1 MSEAG
6 KGGGAPRPSVKEL
19 GPGFM
24 AAMGFRLTE
33 WGDGHAVIEVALG
46 PDHLNMRGV
55 VHGGVLA
62 ALLDSAISW
71 CGLWDPDPARE
82 RRCLTLSLTT
92 TFVGQATGGTLRAV
106 GRRRGGGRK
115 IFQAT
120 AEVLDEAGTL
130 VALGEGVLRL
140 RSGSE

>member
-1 MSEAG
+1 MN
-6 KGGGAPRPSVKEL
+6 GGTPGGTLRHSIKEL

-24 AAMGFRLTE
+24 VAMGFRLTE
-33 WGDGHAVIEVALG
+33 WSDGRAVIEVALT

-62 ALLDSAISW
+62 ALLDTAISW

-92 TFVGQATGGTLRAV
+92 TFVGQATAGTLRAI
-106 GRRRGGGRK
+106 GLRRGGGRK
-115 IFQAT
+115 IYQAT
-120 AEVLDEAGTL
+120 AEVLDETGTL
-130 VALGEGVLRL
+130 IATGEGVLRL

>member
-1 MSEAG
+1 MS
-6 KGGGAPRPSVKEL
+6 GGGERPAIKEL

-24 AAMGFRLTE
+24 VAMGFNLVE
-33 WGDGHAVIEVALG
+33 WSDGRAVIETRLR
-46 PDHLNMRGV
+46 PEHLNMRGV

-62 ALLDSAISW
+62 ALLDTAISW

-92 TFVGQATGGTLRAV
+92 TFVGQATEGRLRAI
-106 GRRRGGGRK
+106 GLRRGGGSR

-120 AEVLDEAGTL
+120 GEVLDEAGT
-130 VALGEGVLRL
+130 VIALGEGVLRL
-140 RSGSE
+140 RSGSEGPSS

>member
-1 MSEAG
+1 MTE
-6 KGGGAPRPSVKEL
+6 GAQRPSVKEL

-24 AAMGFRLTE
+24 VAMGFRLTE
-33 WGDGHAVIEVALG
+33 WSDGRAVVEVALG
-46 PDHLNMRGV
+46 PEHLNMRGV

-62 ALLDSAISW
+62 ALLDTAISW

-92 TFVGQATGGTLRAV
+92 TFVGQATGGNLRAIGV
-106 GRRRGGGRK
+106 RRGGGNR

-120 AEVLDEAGTL
+120 AEVLDEADK
-130 VALGEGVLRL
+130 VIALGEGVLRL
-140 RSGSE
+140 RSDSL